1 MNAQVGFGDRSRKEW
16 KKTAGVTLVIRV
28 ILGAVF
34 IVASVD
40 KIRHPGAFAE
50 VIYNYQILPDPLINI
65 SAIVLPWL
73 ELFLGG
79 CLLFGVWLA
88 GAVVL
93 TNMLL
98 FAFFAAL
105 LFNIARGL
113 DINCG
118 CFSTSSEHVGGA
130 TMLWYVVR
138 DSFFLF
144 LGGYLLFRL
153 YAGKQRKTNQCI
165 QEGV

>member
-1 MNAQVGFGDRSRKEW
+1 MNVPIGPGDYTQKRKKVW
-16 KKTAGVTLVIRV
+16 WPLFIRI
-28 ILGAVF
+28 ILGLVF
-34 IVASVD
+34 VVASVD
-40 KIRHPGAFAE
+40 KIRHPSAFAE
-50 VIYNYQILPDPLINI
+50 VIYNYQILPEQFINI
-65 SAIVLPWL
+65 AAIVLPWL

-79 CLLFGVWLA
+79 CLLLGVWLP

-98 FAFFAAL
+98 FSFFAAL

-113 DINCG
+113 DIACG

-130 TMLWYVVR
+130 IMVWYVLR
-138 DSFFLF
+138 DLFFLF

-153 YAGKQRKTNQCI
+153 HPGRLRATNERI
-165 QEGV
+165 QEGVQQ